1 MATVNDGMHIEV
13 TASSIGAKEA
23 FEETRQSLE
32 TIAAAVLSLGN
43 DMDALRR
50 KMENPVKISWG
61 EELASGMDKAGGYI
75 ERGFAKIVKGLTVT
89 ATAIGGTIAAV
100 TKSALDVGGGFETQ
114 MTRVKII
121 SGATADDLAA
131 LTQKAREMGESL
143 PITAQEAASAME
155 LLAQRG
161 TQAKDILASVAD
173 VSALAISQ
181 NVGMAEASELLG
193 STMTNFGIAIEK
205 ASQVTDIFNNASNQS
220 ALNISKLAEGLK
232 YVGPAASAAGMKL
245 EEAVAAMEVLANA
258 GLSGEMIGTG
268 LSMTLSKIA
277 ASSSILGVKTKE
289 LDGTMRP
296 LKDIFVE
303 LQARGLSLSDAS
315 KVFGERAA
323 KAALNLAKH
332 SGALQENERNLQK
345 WGSTQKAVT
354 EQLGTFENVFKGLE
368 SAIEGVRL
376 EIFDQIKDESKEAVG
391 GVTELTRTFRAWIGE
406 TQIAS
411 KTLKGFLS
419 GLGVNIPSGDEFK
432 KLLASFD
439 VAEFV
444 QRIKGFGATLKEIG
458 AAFGA
463 LVNAVKGPL
472 TFLVKHIDTFA
483 QLSFWGWI
491 LGKGMQ
497 IPQALLTLGG
507 AFKKLKDSIGGIGG
521 GALVSIQGS
530 LGKVGDT
537 AKLVWGILN
546 TPLNAQSLAPF
557 VQGLR
562 GMWDWLVKIA
572 AFSWTGFMKGCAAAF
587 AALASLDSKVVAFF
601 ALIKNVGVWEVL
613 KNAAIA
619 ALTVIRTGVLS
630 VNASMGAL
638 GILLTG
644 AVYLAEKL
652 KGAKQEEIAALE
664 REAQVADQLADYEAM
679 DKAITLIKTGYEDI
693 TALAEQFGIKEE
705 KAIETMKRRADTV
718 KGGNISLINTAVEQ
732 YNKSLGNVEAHL
744 KVSEDDVKAW
754 GERIIEAVNG
764 NARAME
770 ALEPKYQ
777 AIVKLIQAL
786 KSGAVDFAKTQSM
799 SFEEAARAYEESL
812 KKQKQAQEEE
822 KKAQKA
828 SFSSSINATLDGIYR
843 TWSEKIEKA
852 VNLIGDK
859 NIDVAVNANLEQ
871 AKKQLEDF
879 IKETAE
885 SFNIPEDVVKR
896 GVIDKLKSLGDSAKR
911 NSLSAALIEGLEG
924 AKDKVGDFLDN
935 ARDAVEYLGESP
947 AKFLPAIQSMVNGL
961 SKVDTVTG
969 KVSEAFKKGQK
980 ALKDFADMTF
990 DKLKGR
996 IQQIKD
1002 AVEGGFVDRKAL
1014 EAEFKGAF
1022 EKAQLKVT
1030 AELLPKR
1037 GEYQDPKVFSGVLMS
1052 EIRKEMESIGGKD
1065 YGDKAAEE
1073 LRKIGERFSGDVA
1086 RALEEQK
1093 RLTER
1098 RAKYDFNPQA
1108 QQQTRAVAEQRPT
1121 EQDKTQAL
1129 VQGITNSIGP
1139 FMSKLESSQSVQA
1152 VASQSLANAI
1162 APVNAAIQNLAA
1174 KLGLMQGAVTT
1185 NTTALTGVAG
1195 AIEKI
1200 MNIGGP
1206 SQKSAPSIHIEI
1218 NQNGFIIQK
1227 RDDAGLVANLVAGA
1241 LRTGLGNAM

>member
-32 TIAAAVLSLGN
+32 LISAAILSLN
-43 DMDALRR
+43 NRFDELRS
-50 KMENPVKISWG
+50 KSEKPIKLTWG
-61 EELASGMDKAGGYI
+61 EKLASGMDKAGEYI
-75 ERGFAKIVKGLTVT
+75 EKGFSKIVKGLTVS
-89 ATAIGGTIAAV
+89 ATAIGGAIAAV

-121 SGATADDLAA
+121 SGATAGDLEA
-131 LTQKAREMGESL
+131 LTKKAREMGESL

-220 ALNISKLAEGLK
+220 ALNMSKLSEGLK

-277 ASSSILGVKTKE
+277 ASSSILGVKTRE

-303 LQARGLSLSDAS
+303 LQGRGLSLVDAS

-323 KAALNLAKH
+323 KAALNLAKY
-332 SGALQENERNLQK
+332 SGTLQENERNLQK

-354 EQLGTFENVFKGLE
+354 EQLGTFENVFKGLQ
-368 SAIEGVRL
+368 SAVEGVRL
-376 EIFDQIKDESKEAVG
+376 EIFDQIKEESKDAVG
-391 GVTELTRTFRAWIGE
+391 GVTELTRTFRSWIGE

-458 AAFGA
+458 TAFGD

-472 TFLVKHIDTFA
+472 TFLMKHIDTFA
-483 QLSFWGWI
+483 KLSFWGWI

-507 AFKKLKDSIGGIGG
+507 AFKGLKDNIGGIGG
-521 GALVSIQGS
+521 GDLASIQS
-530 LGKVGDT
+530 NLGKVGDT
-537 AKLVWGILN
+537 AKLVWVILN

-557 VQGLR
+557 VQGLK
-562 GMWDWLVKIA
+562 GVWDWLVKIA
-572 AFSWTGFMKGCAAAF
+572 AFSWTGFMNGCAAAS
-587 AALASLDSKVVAFF
+587 AALASLDGKVVAFF
-601 ALIKNVGVWEVL
+601 ALIQNVGVWGVF
-613 KNAAIA
+613 KNAAVA
-619 ALTVIRTGVLS
+619 ALTAIKTGVLG
-630 VNASMGAL
+630 VNASLGAL
-638 GILLTG
+638 GVLLTG
-644 AVYLAEKL
+644 AVYLADKL
-652 KGAKQEEIAALE
+652 KSAKQEEIAALE
-664 REAQVADQLADYEAM
+664 REAQVTDQLADYEAM

-732 YNKSLGNVEAHL
+732 YNKSLGDVDAHL

-754 GERIIEAVNG
+754 GERIVEAVNG

-786 KSGAVDFAKTQSM
+786 KSGAVEFAKTQSM

-812 KKQKQAQEEE
+812 KKQKQAQEDQ
-822 KKAQKA
+822 KKTQKA
-828 SFSSSINATLDGIYR
+828 SFDSSINATLDGIYR
-843 TWSEKIEKA
+843 TWNEKIEKA

-896 GVIDKLKSLGDSAKR
+896 GVIDKLKSLSDSAKR

-924 AKDKVGDFLDN
+924 AKDKMGDFLDN

-947 AKFLPAIQSMVNGL
+947 SKFVPALQAMVNGL
-961 SKVDTVTG
+961 NKVDAITG
-969 KVSEAFKKGQK
+969 KVPESFKKATK

-1030 AELLPKR
+1030 AELLSKR
-1037 GEYQDPKVFSGVLMS
+1037 SEYQDPKVFSGVLMS
-1052 EIRKEMESIGGKD
+1052 EIRKEMEAIGGKG

-1073 LRKIGERFSGDVA
+1073 LRKIGERFSGDIA

-1093 RLTER
+1093 RLAER
-1098 RAKYDFNPQA
+1098 REKYDFKPQA
-1108 QQQTRAVAEQRPT
+1108 QQQARTIADQRPK

-1206 SQKSAPSIHIEI
+1206 AQKTAPSIHIEI

-1227 RDDAGLVANLVAGA
+1227 RDDAGLVANLAAGA

>member
-32 TIAAAVLSLGN
+32 LISAAILSLN
-43 DMDALRR
+43 NRFDELRS
-50 KMENPVKISWG
+50 KSEKPIKLTWG
-61 EELASGMDKAGGYI
+61 EKLASGMDKAGEYI
-75 ERGFAKIVKGLTVT
+75 EKGFSKIVKGLTVS
-89 ATAIGGTIAAV
+89 ATAIGGAIAAV
-100 TKSALDVGGGFETQ
+100 TKSALNVGGGFETQ

-121 SGATADDLAA
+121 SGATAEDLEA
-131 LTQKAREMGESL
+131 LTKKAREMGESL

-277 ASSSILGVKTKE
+277 ASSSILGVKTRE

-303 LQARGLSLSDAS
+303 LQAKGLSLADAS

-332 SGALQENERNLQK
+332 SSALQENERNLQK

-354 EQLGTFENVFKGLE
+354 EQLGTFENVFKGLQ
-368 SAIEGVRL
+368 SAVEGVRL
-376 EIFDQIKDESKEAVG
+376 EIFDQIKEESKDAVG

-419 GLGVNIPSGDEFK
+419 GLGVDIPSGEEFK

-458 AAFGA
+458 AGFVN
-463 LVNAVKGPL
+463 LFNAVKGPL
-472 TFLVKHIDTFA
+472 TFLMKHIDTFA
-483 QLSFWGWI
+483 KLSFWGWI

-497 IPQALLTLGG
+497 VPKALLEMGA
-507 AFKKLKDSIGGIGG
+507 AFKALGVSISGVSL
-521 GALVSIQGS
+521 GALGA
-530 LGKVGDT
+530 LK
-537 AKLVWGILN
+537 
-546 TPLNAQSLAPF
+546 
-557 VQGLR
+557 
-562 GMWDWLVKIA
+562 
-572 AFSWTGFMKGCAAAF
+572 
-587 AALASLDSKVVAFF
+587 AALAALFTPVGLTAAVAVGGVVAAFNWIESLADKKIEKSKEKARKVREEYERGIASKNIEISIQSMKTGF
-601 ALIKNVGVWEVL
+601 EELGAEFEKLNEKQKEQSLIKIDAKQKEFIDEFL
-613 KNAAIA
+613 KALDDVNAGLDEHERHLELSRESVAMHGKEIAKALQGDVEALEALDPIIAKTLERMAERQKEQILASTQLGREMLKRKKEQEEAAANAAK
-619 ALTVIRTGVLS
+619 ALPQTELEYFYEELS
-630 VNASMGAL
+630 QKIGDVFKGFPESFKKATEFL
-638 GILLTG
+638 GGKDID
-644 AVYLAEKL
+644 LA
-652 KGAKQEEIAALE
+652 
-664 REAQVADQLADYEAM
+664 
-679 DKAITLIKTGYEDI
+679 
-693 TALAEQFGIKEE
+693 
-705 KAIETMKRRADTV
+705 
-718 KGGNISLINTAVEQ
+718 
-732 YNKSLGNVEAHL
+732 L
-744 KVSEDDVKAW
+744 KVSTEGASEQLKAFVSEASEKYGISEDIVKQAAFNQL
-754 GERIIEAVNG
+754 EKL
-764 NARAME
+764 ARAGNRT
-770 ALEPKYQ
+770 A
-777 AIVKLIQAL
+777 QAL
-786 KSGAVDFAKTQSM
+786 ADGLGVADNRVD
-799 SFEEAARAYEESL
+799 
-812 KKQKQAQEEE
+812 
-822 KKAQKA
+822 
-828 SFSSSINATLDGIYR
+828 
-843 TWSEKIEKA
+843 
-852 VNLIGDK
+852 
-859 NIDVAVNANLEQ
+859 
-871 AKKQLEDF
+871 
-879 IKETAE
+879 
-885 SFNIPEDVVKR
+885 
-896 GVIDKLKSLGDSAKR
+896 
-911 NSLSAALIEGLEG
+911 
-924 AKDKVGDFLDN
+924 DFLSH

-961 SKVDTVTG
+961 NKVDAITG
-969 KVSEAFKKGQK
+969 KVPESFKKATK

-1014 EAEFKGAF
+1014 EAEFKGAL

-1030 AELLPKR
+1030 AEMLPKR
-1037 GEYQDPKVFSGVLMS
+1037 SEYQDPKVFSGILMS
-1052 EIRKEMESIGGKD
+1052 EIRKEMEAIGGKD

-1073 LRKIGERFSGDVA
+1073 MRKIGERFSGDVA

-1093 RLTER
+1093 RLAER
-1098 RAKYDFNPQA
+1098 REKYDFKPQA
-1108 QQQTRAVAEQRPT
+1108 QQQARTTADQRPK

-1174 KLGLMQGAVTT
+1174 KLGLMQSAVTT

-1206 SQKSAPSIHIEI
+1206 AQKTAPSIHIEI

-1227 RDDAGLVANLVAGA
+1227 RDDAGLVANLAAGA

>member
-32 TIAAAVLSLGN
+32 LISAAILNLGN
-43 DMDALRR
+43 KFDELRS
-50 KMENPVKISWG
+50 KSEKPVKLTWG
-61 EELASGMDKAGGYI
+61 EELASGMDKAGDYI
-75 ERGFAKIVKGLTVT
+75 EKGFSKIVKGLTVS
-89 ATAIGGTIAAV
+89 ATAIGGAIAAV

-220 ALNISKLAEGLK
+220 ALNMSKLSEGLK

-268 LSMTLSKIA
+268 LSMTISKIA
-277 ASSSILGVKTKE
+277 ASSSILGVKTRE

-303 LQARGLSLSDAS
+303 LQSRGLSLADAS

-323 KAALNLAKH
+323 KAALNLAKY
-332 SGALQENERNLQK
+332 SGSLEENERNLQK

-354 EQLGTFENVFKGLE
+354 EQLGTFENVFKGLQ
-368 SAIEGVRL
+368 SAVEGVRL
-376 EIFDQIKDESKEAVG
+376 EIFDQIKDESKDAVG
-391 GVTELTRTFRAWIGE
+391 GVTELTRTFRSWIGE

-432 KLLASFD
+432 KLLAAFD
-439 VAEFV
+439 VGEFV
-444 QRIKGFGATLKEIG
+444 QRIKGFGGTLKEIG
-458 AAFGA
+458 TAFGD

-472 TFLVKHIDTFA
+472 TFLMKHIDTFA
-483 QLSFWGWI
+483 KLSFWGWI

-507 AFKKLKDSIGGIGG
+507 AFKGLKNNIGGIGG
-521 GALVSIQGS
+521 VDLASIQS
-530 LGKVGDT
+530 NLGKVGDT

-557 VQGLR
+557 VQGLK
-562 GMWDWLVKIA
+562 GMRDWLSKIA
-572 AFSWTGFMKGCAAAF
+572 AFSWTGFMNGCAAAS
-587 AALASLDSKVVAFF
+587 AALASLDGKVVAFF
-601 ALIKNVGVWEVL
+601 ALIQNVGVWGVF
-613 KNAAIA
+613 KNAAVA
-619 ALTVIRTGVLS
+619 ALMTIKTGVLG
-630 VNASMGAL
+630 VNASLGAL
-638 GILLTG
+638 GVLLTG
-644 AVYLAEKL
+644 AIYLADKL
-652 KGAKQEEIAALE
+652 KSAKQEEIAALE
-664 REAQVADQLADYEAM
+664 REAQVTDQLADYEAM
-679 DKAITLIKTGYEDI
+679 AKAITLIKTGYEDI
-693 TALAEQFGIKEE
+693 TALAEEFGIKEE

-732 YNKSLGNVEAHL
+732 YNKSLGDVEAHL

-754 GERIIEAVNG
+754 GERIVEAVKG

-777 AIVKLIQAL
+777 AIVRLIQDL
-786 KSGAVDFAKTQSM
+786 KSGAVEFAKTQSM
-799 SFEEAARAYEESL
+799 SFEEAA
-812 KKQKQAQEEE
+812 
-822 KKAQKA
+822 KA
-828 SFSSSINATLDGIYR
+828 
-843 TWSEKIEKA
+843 IEKA

-896 GVIDKLKSLGDSAKR
+896 GVIDKLKSLSDSAKR

-924 AKDKVGDFLDN
+924 AKDKMGDFLDN

-1002 AVEGGFVDRKAL
+1002 AVKGGFVDRKAL
-1014 EAEFKGAF
+1014 EAEFKGAL

-1030 AELLPKR
+1030 AEMLPKR
-1037 GEYQDPKVFSGVLMS
+1037 SEYQDPKVFSGILMS
-1052 EIRKEMESIGGKD
+1052 EIRKEMEAIGGKD

-1073 LRKIGERFSGDVA
+1073 MRKIGERFSGDVA

-1093 RLTER
+1093 RLAER
-1098 RAKYDFNPQA
+1098 REKYDFKPQA
-1108 QQQTRAVAEQRPT
+1108 QQQPRTVVEQRPQG
-1121 EQDKTQAL
+1121 QDKTQAL

-1139 FMSKLESSQSVQA
+1139 LMSKLESSQSVQA
-1152 VASQSLANAI
+1152 VAAQSLANAI

-1174 KLGLMQGAVTT
+1174 KLGLMQGAVTA
-1185 NTTALTGVAG
+1185 NTTALSSVAG
-1195 AIEKI
+1195 AIEKAG
-1200 MNIGGP
+1200 NAGGT
-1206 SQKSAPSIHIEI
+1206 SQKTAPSIHIEI

-1227 RDDAGLVANLVAGA
+1227 RDDAGLVANLAAGA